1 MKRRNKK
8 PVISALEQ
16 RILFDGAAVATAVD
30 VLDNSS
36 FESQS
41 TTKTSNDVTKNNTE
55 NSVHEVQAVQ
65 SFEKNKREV
74 AFVDITVKDY
84 QTLVDAVGQGIE
96 TYLVSSLDEIKSILD
111 NETNID
117 AIHILSH
124 GETGEITVGNDI
136 LNQNTL
142 SSFDKVLQTMK
153 NSLNENADILLYGC
167 NVASDGNGFAFINE
181 FANLTGADVAA
192 SDDITGS
199 SILGGDWDLEV
210 SNGTIE
216 TQQITVDS
224 FDTILLDTDGDGV
237 DDSVDIDD
245 DNDGIL
251 DIYETQENFQWASNY
266 NINGNTATGTI
277 GGIDFTYTLKDGTGN
292 NLDIQTTSNLYSHST
307 FPSEYNIPNTTSIKN
322 LFVST
327 NTLTFDE
334 PILNPIL
341 VFSSIGA
348 GNSNTSVPIIFS
360 NDITILWKN
369 DKVVQNNS
377 KQITGTE
384 GFAIIQLSGEYQ
396 EISFQYLADENY
408 ANFVFGAD
416 IRADIDT
423 DGDGI
428 VDRLDTDS
436 NNNGITDNIE
446 AQNTSNYIA
455 PSGVDSDGD
464 GLDDAYDKNISEN
477 GNATT
482 SQGLIPIDEN
492 EDGIPDYLGFNLPY
506 ILGKETATVNEDGT
520 ISINGFS
527 VSDANTTDTL
537 TVKIVLQH
545 GTLTLENS
553 NDVETNWNPETK
565 TLEITGSNQTQLNTA
580 LNSLKYTPDANYS
593 GTDALTITVRDNQ
606 GSGEQG
612 YRISQTGKFFNTL
625 NGHYYEFVN
634 ASGITWENAK
644 NAAAIKTLYGLQGY
658 LVTVT
663 SAAENQL
670 ISTKANG
677 NGWIGASD
685 AASEGTWK
693 WVTGPEAGT
702 QFWQGTG
709 SGSSVGG
716 NYNNWASGEP
726 NDSGGNEDYA
736 HFYGTSS
743 DSNYTKWNDFAG
755 NNSNITGYI
764 VEYGGLAG
772 DSLQTANLT
781 ITITAVN
788 DAPTIEATNTVSYI
802 ENANGVVLSPTL
814 TLNDVDNTT
823 LASATISI
831 SSGFIAGDRLNFTN
845 DGLTMGN
852 ITGSYNSLT
861 GVLTLSSSG
870 KTATL
875 EQWQNALRSI
885 TYDSSSEALSLT
897 QTSRTVS
904 WVINDGTVN
913 SIIDTSTINVTG
925 VNDTPTLTVS
935 SQSNTFTEIT
945 DLNPQNLAKNGT
957 INFNDVDNNVTIS
970 STPSSVVWSGGTLD
984 SSIATA
990 LLNGFSTSITN
1001 NTQSGSGTW
1010 SYNVNNIDLNFL
1022 AKDETLEF
1030 SYTITATD
1038 TAGGTSSQTIN
1049 FTITGTNDAPVF
1061 GTIETTNP
1069 IIEAPTAGTTNPN
1082 AGVEVFNNGFLRFG
1096 NGSID
1101 SVNASTG
1108 MLEQPWY
1115 YKDGTWYK
1123 LTFSSYQLNMAIA
1136 ADYNSGSSKTD
1147 VDWNLEGT
1155 VNLTPTFTNTR
1166 VDNSGFN
1173 ASTGT
1178 GTIVWTGEINV
1189 GTARLEVTNVYTLNA
1204 DSKFVKANTYIKNIG
1219 TTSTENLRFWVGT
1232 RDDYVAGTDS
1242 PAKQKGNIVDGEFT
1256 MISSQN
1262 EQAKAI
1268 KVYTGTGANATAVL
1282 FYSTNDNV
1290 NTVIAPTYGWNTT
1303 NSYSPGI
1310 DPLNSVINQT
1320 YDDGG
1325 YAMFTN
1331 LNNVEVGK
1339 TVMFDWYYAAGAV
1352 SELSDITSSLESETS
1367 KNLQESSTS
1376 LILSSD
1382 YTITDLDITDE
1393 VNVDVT
1399 SVLVTPPNGLTIP
1412 VNYTNDI
1419 LKNMLS
1425 IISNPVISSG
1435 DTTGTVSWSFNSGS
1449 DYTFNFLGAGQTL
1462 SLVYTLTATDNE
1474 GATATTTVT
1483 ILIDGT
1489 NDAPVITVDSR
1500 DLDQANLTESN
1511 STLITSGTLSII
1523 DPDITDNLTGI
1534 SFSVSTTN
1542 VVASGVTT
1550 GLLANNSSLL
1560 SMLFVTTQNEKI
1572 NWTFN
1577 SGNEYFKYLP
1587 KDETLTLTYTIRVVD
1602 SRNAI
1607 AEKIITIDI
1616 VGINDPVSLNSPATI
1631 YYTDTD
1637 GHDVFTPTTA
1647 QLSATDIDSNTDFI
1661 YSIDGGT
1668 LSGLIVTKVG
1678 TYGTLTL
1685 NSSTGIYTYTPN
1697 TNAINAL
1704 STNASESFIFRVSDG
1719 KGSVDTKNLVIEIE
1733 SVNDAPLLGG
1743 VENPQT
1749 FVENGSAVQ
1758 VDPTITITDLEGTSY
1773 DEGYLSFNIT
1783 TNKESLDSLS
1793 IASIGGI
1800 SFDGTNIKYGN
1811 IIIGTIDSI
1820 LNGQNGKELRVHL
1833 NENAYSSQVQA
1844 LARAVS
1850 FSNPSDNFNDSP
1862 RVVEIKVNDGGNGG
1876 ETASRYSIKT
1886 VNVNLES
1893 INDLPTIDLGDSTF
1907 IVEKIIG
1914 QNDDGEL
1921 SLGSILN
1928 ITDLDGGTLTVKIE
1942 ATNYGTI
1949 TVNDSILNGLNA
1961 SQISGNGS
1969 HIVTITG
1976 TVDEINATLGAI
1988 NSVTYVAGFGNDFIT
2003 PGANYLKVTAIDDL
2017 GGISTSQ
2024 KLVMVMPAIPNIHSD
2039 NIIGQEDSNSIE
2051 ININD
2056 LIVDINDNGG
2066 TFVFGKGTPDIT
2078 NLSGTITTSGSLTV
2092 FDNSTYIYDS
2102 NSKVIGYQLT
2112 NGKLMLNEGRNRA
2125 DSPDFAKF
2133 TFIPNENW
2141 YGVET
2146 FLYKFTSNDGEV
2158 SNIAQIA
2165 IFVAPI
2171 NDAPVVTIGNNTI
2184 TINEDSP
2191 IIFKNSNA
2199 INLGDIDVIDNTQI
2213 LELTL
2218 KVNNGKLELSQ
2229 MSGLTILEGANNSS
2243 IVKIQGSL
2251 SNLQNAINSLKYT
2264 PNQDY
2269 NGSDS
2274 LTIKLNDRG
2283 NIGEGNI
2290 LESTQTVNI
2299 TINAVKDAPTF
2310 TNQSDNLVQGGIIKG
2325 VLPASNIDGGSFTFS
2340 VEGEVPKGFVLNSDG
2355 SYTFDSSTYNYIGE
2369 GETDTIVIPITVTN
2383 SDGLTTTSN
2392 FSLTIA
2398 GTNDA
2403 PTVSSENIDTEISF
2417 GGIYNED
2424 ISKLFNDADTTDT
2437 LKFEAVNLPK
2447 GLSIDPN
2454 TGVISGRV
2462 SQSGNFVIT
2471 IKATD
2476 SQGTSVIKT
2485 YNMLVVAPPQNSDNV
2500 NSNNANS
2507 NIGIDSNISDNI
2519 NNMNNIINNN
2529 SNNALNNNSSVN
2541 DNLYNDLSNNN
2552 GLNNS
2557 SSLNGDLGVINFG
2570 SGNNA
2575 GIISDIG
2582 VGFLNTGTFGSDG
2595 SFSSNNLSF
2604 GNSILQNT
2612 LLSEDNS
2619 SQNNNSQNS
2628 KKDSSSTEQTNQS
2641 TNSQTN
2647 GKNSD
2652 KGVLQANIDL
2662 NVLANGQVSFEKES
2676 QDSFSIVGITI
2687 EDINIKDN
2695 YIEIKVVDT
2704 SLSQNF
2710 IVTQIDGSPLPAGLY
2725 FDPKTGNISGNIPE
2739 DLEELKITIKAIN
2752 SDGTI
2757 RVLNLKLDLKELK
2770 NKNQVEAKEFIGLK
2784 EQIAF
2789 ENQKLDAYGTY
2800 LMKLFA

>member
-41 TTKTSNDVTKNNTE
+41 TTKTSNDVTKNNAE

-124 GETGEITVGNDI
+124 GNTGEISVGNDI

-142 SSFDKVLQTMK
+142 SSFDDVLQSMK
-153 NSLNENADILLYGC
+153 ASLNEDGDILLYGC
-167 NVASDGNGFAFINE
+167 NVANDGTGLEFINS
-181 FANLTGADVAA
+181 FANITQADVAS

-216 TQQITVDS
+216 TQQIAVDS

-266 NINGNTATGTI
+266 IINGNTATGTI
-277 GGIDFTYTLKDGTGN
+277 GGINFTYTLKDGIGN
-292 NLDIQTTSNLYSHST
+292 NLNIQTTSNLFSHST

-322 LFVST
+322 LYVST

-348 GNSNTSVPIIFS
+348 GNTNTSVPIIFS

-464 GLDDAYDKNISEN
+464 GLDDAYDKNISVN

-482 SQGLIPIDEN
+482 SQGLTPIDEN
-492 EDGIPDYLGFNLPY
+492 EDGIPDYLHSISNLSDINFVENGDEQKVASSISIIGGINYGNGY
-506 ILGKETATVNEDGT
+506 IEFKVSSNMDIGDQLSIDSNGSITVTGNNVYYNGTHVGT
-520 ISINGFS
+520 IDNTYNGQNGNALRINF
-527 VSDANTTDTL
+527 
-537 TVKIVLQH
+537 I
-545 GTLTLENS
+545 
-553 NDVETNWNPETK
+553 
-565 TLEITGSNQTQLNTA
+565 NQTV
-580 LNSLKYTPDANYS
+580 S
-593 GTDALTITVRDNQ
+593 GTSPVVNGDFSN
-606 GSGEQG
+606 G
-612 YRISQTGKFFNTL
+612 L
-625 NGHYYEFVN
+625 NGWTTVLSHIDLGVTTIAGYVTPSDSLITYPSN
-634 ASGITWENAK
+634 TPGNNDNDLTSGFDAAYVQVENGRLKLGEENLQATSYGVVHGP
-644 NAAAIKTLYGLQGY
+644 AAYSDIF
-658 LVTVT
+658 
-663 SAAENQL
+663 
-670 ISTKANG
+670 ISTKGDVLKFDWEANKVNDDYHVVG
-677 NGWIGASD
+677 YLLNTSTGAITIALQSY
-685 AASEGTWK
+685 GT
-693 WVTGPEAGT
+693 
-702 QFWQGTG
+702 TG
-709 SGSSVGG
+709 SGTASVVVPTDGT
-716 NYNNWASGEP
+716 YRFVFISGTY
-726 NDSGGNEDYA
+726 DQSGGNQAGASMFIDNIRVEKPFVTDSIVTEIAKQISYVN
-736 HFYGTSS
+736 TSENPNLDKVVTIS
-743 DSNYTKWNDFAG
+743 TK
-755 NNSNITGYI
+755 NSFD
-764 VEYGGLAG
+764 E
-772 DSLQTANLT
+772 
-781 ITITAVN
+781 
-788 DAPTIEATNTVSYI
+788 TNS
-802 ENANGVVLSPTL
+802 S
-814 TLNDVDNTT
+814 TLN
-823 LASATISI
+823 
-831 SSGFIAGDRLNFTN
+831 
-845 DGLTMGN
+845 
-852 ITGSYNSLT
+852 
-861 GVLTLSSSG
+861 
-870 KTATL
+870 
-875 EQWQNALRSI
+875 
-885 TYDSSSEALSLT
+885 
-897 QTSRTVS
+897 
-904 WVINDGTVN
+904 
-913 SIIDTSTINVTG
+913 INVTQ

-935 SQSNTFTEIT
+935 NQSNTFTETT

-990 LLNGFSTSITN
+990 LLNGFSISIAN
-1001 NTQSGSGTW
+1001 NGNTQLGSGTW
-1010 SYNVNNIDLNFL
+1010 SYSVNNVDLNFL

-1030 SYTITATD
+1030 SYTINATD
-1038 TAGGTSSQTIN
+1038 TAGGTDTKTVTFI
-1049 FTITGTNDAPVF
+1049 ITGTNDAPIF

-1069 IIEAPTAGTTNPN
+1069 ITEAPTAGTTNPN

-1290 NTVIAPTYGWNTT
+1290 NTVIAPNYGWSTSNG
-1303 NSYSPGI
+1303 YSPGI

-1412 VNYTNDI
+1412 TNYTNDI

-1425 IISNPVISSG
+1425 ITSNPVISSG

-1474 GATATTTVT
+1474 GSTATTTVT

-1489 NDAPVITVDSR
+1489 NDAPMITVDSE

-1560 SMLFVTTQNEKI
+1560 SMLLVTTENEKI

-1607 AEKIITIDI
+1607 AEKTITIDI

-1678 TYGTLTL
+1678 TYGTLNL

-1704 STNASESFIFRVSDG
+1704 STNASESFIFSVSDG

-2078 NLSGTITTSGSLTV
+2078 NLSVTITTAGNLIA
-2092 FDNSTYIYDS
+2092 FDSNTYIYDS

-2112 NGKLMLNEGRNRA
+2112 NGKLMLNEGKNRS
-2125 DSPDFAKF
+2125 DDVDFAKF

-2146 FLYKFTSNDGEV
+2146 FLYQFTSNDGEV

-2171 NDAPVVTIGNNTI
+2171 NDTPTITVINNTI

-2199 INLGDIDVIDNTQI
+2199 ITLGDIDVIDNTQI

-2403 PTVSSENIDTEISF
+2403 PTVSSENIDTKISF
-2417 GGIYNED
+2417 GSVYNKD

-2752 SDGTI
+2752 SDGTT

-2789 ENQKLDAYGTY
+2789 ENQKLDGYGTY